1 LPVSPASQPSRR
13 STLRIALSIAIWASV
28 VALSLSRFLWL
39 AADFPNDSQWVIDQ
53 AKFTDEGWWGN
64 AAVMH
69 TLTGHWHIAGDY
81 NPAAAL
87 PIWPILLG
95 VLFHF
100 TGVSIIAA
108 RALNVFLSLATLAVV
123 YFLVRSHA
131 QRSIAAEAAVLLLAA
146 SPFAF
151 VFSRLAILDTLVIF
165 EFCLALLLASRLA
178 SAPGAGKPRFWP
190 FAALTLL
197 ITAALL
203 TKTTS
208 AVLIPAIAWIAF
220 RSARRG
226 QTRVSLALFR
236 ALIATVAAP
245 LALLKLWSL
254 FVSWFGY
261 GADYNFFFTVNALPE
276 VEWPQ
281 TLHWLHDF
289 ALNGLWIDRLL
300 YPAALVI
307 LLASIV
313 VWRALWRNPL
323 FAASWLAIA
332 GEVAFI
338 LHCQEDSAPRYFL
351 VMLAPVV
358 FIVVLTF
365 DEALRSSRR
374 AVGVLAAALVL
385 IAVCANTVTIAGL
398 LARRQYQ
405 LYGAAQ
411 DIAAH
416 VRADG
421 SRNQLVF
428 GVSAAQIGIIE
439 RLPSLNGAYGI
450 DDMAVKLARYKPD
463 WYLAWNDEVDY
474 DAVRG
479 YTLIPV
485 SSYRIFDDDG
495 RMVLTLYK
503 LEKR

>member
-1 LPVSPASQPSRR
+1 MSSPAARR
-13 STLRIALSIAIWASV
+13 TLRIAFWIAI
-28 VALSLSRFLWL
+28 VAFGLSRFLWL
-39 AADFPNDSQWVIDQ
+39 ASDFPNDSQWMVDQ

-69 TLTGHWHIAGDY
+69 ALTGHWHIAGDY

-87 PIWPILLG
+87 PVWPMLLAG
-95 VLFHF
+95 LFHF

-108 RALNVFLSLATLAVV
+108 RALNVFFSLATLAVV
-123 YFLVRSHA
+123 YLLVRSHA
-131 QRSIAAEAAVLLLAA
+131 QSRIAAETAVLLMAA

-151 VFSRLAILDTLVIF
+151 VFCRLAILDTLVIF
-165 EFCLALLLASRLA
+165 EFCLALLLASRHA
-178 SAPGAGKPRFWP
+178 IAPGRGKQRLWP

-208 AVLIPAIAWIAF
+208 AVLIPAIAWMAF
-220 RSARRG
+220 YSARRG
-226 QTRVSLALFR
+226 QARVSVALFHV
-236 ALIATVAAP
+236 LIATVAAP

-254 FVSWFGY
+254 FVSWLGY
-261 GADYNFFFTVNALPE
+261 GVDYKFFFTVNALQDI
-276 VEWPQ
+276 EWPQ
-281 TLHWLHDF
+281 TLHWMHDL
-289 ALNGLWIDRLL
+289 ALNGHWIDRLL

-307 LLASIV
+307 LLASVIV
-313 VWRALWRNPL
+313 RRSLWRNPL

-332 GEVAFI
+332 GEAAFI
-338 LHCQEDSAPRYFL
+338 LHCQDDYAPRYFL

-358 FIVVLTF
+358 FIVALAF

-374 AVGVLAAALVL
+374 AIRAVPEILV
-385 IAVCANTVTIAGL
+385 IASVCANAVTIAGFL
-398 LARRQYQ
+398 THRQYQ
-405 LYGAAQ
+405 LYGAAE

-416 VRADG
+416 IRAD
-421 SRNQLVF
+421 STRNQLVF

-450 DDMAVKLARYKPD
+450 DDMPAKLARYKPD

-474 DAVRG
+474 DAMRG
-479 YTLIPV
+479 YTLTPV
-485 SSYRIFDDDG
+485 ASYRIFDDDG
-495 RMVLTLYK
+495 RTVLTLYK
-503 LEKR
+503 LKAANSQ